1 MLKKLSTPFHTLIL
15 FSFITISCSSS
26 ENPEAVGFNG
36 WLSGTTNEKLNT
48 VSNHLRGFDM
58 AMAETGYRYVEL
70 YWAGVDE
77 NWEYAEYQV
86 DKIKLAISNGFERRP
101 LRKESGEHFMNNVL
115 PEMKSA
121 ISKKDS
127 SDFFRTFEIMTTN
140 CNACHALENV
150 SFFNIQIPE
159 TRQSPVK
166 Q

>member
-127 SDFFRTFEIMTTN
+127 SVFFQDI
-140 CNACHALENV
+140 
-150 SFFNIQIPE
+150 
-159 TRQSPVK
+159 
-166 Q
+166 